1 MRLESFSEAAF
12 AILTSAAVIAVI
24 AFTVHSQ
31 NVAVSAARAA
41 GYAAAVDS
49 VRQDEWRSQP
59 IRVLMDS
66 GVPFRI
72 MVGDS
77 GSVIY
82 VSGRTK

>member
-1 MRLESFSEAAF
+1 MKGVNVF
-12 AILTSAAVIAVI
+12 AILAGFALAQLAAAWFIHI
-24 AFTVHSQ
+24 P
-31 NVAVSAARAA
+31 NAREDGRRE

-82 VSGRTK
+82 VSGRTR

>member
-1 MRLESFSEAAF
+1 MKAINVFAMLAGFSIAQLAAAWF
-12 AILTSAAVIAVI
+12 IHIP
-24 AFTVHSQ
+24 
-31 NVAVSAARAA
+31 NAREQGRRD

-59 IRVLMDS
+59 IRTLMDS

-82 VSGRTK
+82 VSGRTR